1 MKYKVS
7 IAVNA
12 WLEEEVEAASPG
24 HAAQRM
30 MHRVDRVTQ
39 RLQAAGVDW
48 LTVCELD
55 DGDIIVTDEAG
66 DEHEFVADY
75 DGEHDAEDVADG

>member
-12 WLEEEVEAASPG
+12 WLEEEVEADSPD

-30 MHRVDRVTQ
+30 MYRVDRVTQ
-39 RLQAAGVDW
+39 RLRAAGIDW
-48 LTVCELD
+48 LTVDELQE
-55 DGDIIVTDEAG
+55 GDISVTDEAG
-66 DEHEFVADY
+66 DELVFVADY
-75 DGEHDAEDVADG
+75 DGEHDAEDVADE